1 MAYHPQGALR
11 ALRVPN
17 TVRGTAGFAAAA
29 AFALALCTG
38 LGGCTSGPEWPSVA
52 KISDV
57 GNVMTPEQRQK
68 ALQDM
73 QKSDHGQ
80 SNASGSQAKQAQ

>member
-1 MAYHPQGALR
+1 MR
-11 ALRVPN
+11 R
-17 TVRGTAGFAAAA
+17 TAGPAAGA
-29 AFALALCTG
+29 AFALALCAG
-38 LGGCTSGPEWPSVA
+38 LGGCASGPEWPSVA

-68 ALQDM
+68 ALEDM

-80 SNASGSQAKQAQ
+80 SNSSGSQAKQAQ

>member
-1 MAYHPQGALR
+1 MACHPLDVLR

-17 TVRGTAGFAAAA
+17 MARRTACPAAAA
-29 AFALALCTG
+29 AFALALCAG
-38 LGGCTSGPEWPSVA
+38 LGGCASSQEWPSVA

-68 ALQDM
+68 AVQDM
-73 QKSDHGQ
+73 QKGDQGQ
-80 SNASGSQAKQAQ
+80 SNATGSQAKQAQ

>member
-1 MAYHPQGALR
+1 MACHPLGVLR

-17 TVRGTAGFAAAA
+17 VARRTATAAAA
-29 AFALALCTG
+29 AFALALCAG
-38 LGGCTSGPEWPSVA
+38 LGGCASGQEWPSVA

-68 ALQDM
+68 ALEDM

-80 SNASGSQAKQAQ
+80 SNSSGSQAKQAQ

>member
-1 MAYHPQGALR
+1 MACHPLGALR

-17 TVRGTAGFAAAA
+17 TARRAAGPAAAA
-29 AFALALCTG
+29 AFALALCAG
-38 LGGCTSGPEWPSVA
+38 LGGCASGQEWPSVA

-68 ALQDM
+68 AVQDM
-73 QKSDHGQ
+73 QKGDQGQ
-80 SNASGSQAKQAQ
+80 SSAAGSQAGQAQ